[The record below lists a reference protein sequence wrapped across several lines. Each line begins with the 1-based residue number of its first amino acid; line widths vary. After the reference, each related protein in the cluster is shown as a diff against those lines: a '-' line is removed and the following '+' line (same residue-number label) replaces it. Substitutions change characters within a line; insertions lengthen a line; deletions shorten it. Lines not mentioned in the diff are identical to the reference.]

1 MPSGSP
7 GVSATGGQ
15 RVYSELGE
23 KLGRVRTRIQAPAHE
38 RLQRLHTPLPHGEP
52 HRAYAPPL
60 RFPRDPELL
69 RHFHVHHLRDQLK
82 ALRLLH
88 AEPYGIRRLE
98 VPRIVERHSKAV
110 QKTLHFQA
118 HLFHDLH
125 LLSRCQCLRLR
136 SVQHF
141 QNFHRFQRINK
152 KHGQR
157 NSPKIRNTL

>member
-1 MPSGSP
+1 MPNGSS

-23 KLGRVRTRIQAPAHE
+23 KLGRVRIRIQAPAHE
-38 RLQRLHTPLPHGEP
+38 RLQRLQTPLPHGGS

-60 RFPRDPELL
+60 RFPRNPELL
-69 RHFHVHHLRDQLK
+69 RHFHVHHLRDRPK

-98 VPRIVERHSKAV
+98 VPRIVGHSKAV

-141 QNFHRFQRINK
+141 QNLHRFQRINK